1 MLNAKRDKKE
11 VIAYLHTHWDREWYR
26 EYEVFRLRLV
36 RVFDQVLELLENREI
51 PSFYFDGQVAALQDY
66 LELRPEKEVLVKM
79 LIADKRLFV
88 GPFYCLVDEFLT
100 DGTCFRKNLE
110 IGMQIARN
118 YGCKD
123 FIAYLADTFGH
134 SQNIPEILKEYGIDK
149 AVVWRGCG
157 DKIPANFKFG
167 GINTVNL
174 VRGYFNDIFSTDKT
188 IEEKAEFL
196 KRNLDLI
203 AEKSGN
209 TLLMPIGADHLGVPA
224 DIMEQ
229 IETVN
234 EILEDYT
241 ITVGSLFDY
250 FEKVKFKENI
260 NTELRDNSKTFTLQ
274 GVYSSRSKLKRLNT
288 ECSYK
293 LELADKLQYNFGAN
307 YDSAIDYAYRLLLQ
321 NQAHDSI
328 CGCSTDMVHEENIV
342 RYNKILQIADTI
354 INEISMT
361 QPENLSM
368 SFKYPD
374 KYKILEIQRT
384 KIEENV
390 QIIEKKKGFPR
401 DLLYDINKIPV
412 TEDYTTLY
420 TMLKEFNPDNRQPDL
435 IVKSTNLFNL
445 NINLSVEDGKLVI
458 YDKAKR
464 YDNFIEFVRCKDYGD
479 SYNFGPVKDDVEEIA
494 EIKSS
499 KVLEE
504 GPLRST
510 LRIMTSFF
518 TVDVSLYKKSKLL
531 RFKIKWLNLSSNK
544 RWQVRFNFPNKVK
557 EVKSEDMNMLI
568 TRKFNPDY
576 DIRENLPTEK
586 GKEAKTNTAPFQR
599 FVWVNGLGIVTKGI
613 NEYEVKD
620 NHLALTLLRSTGMI
634 SNPKN
639 PARTTPAGPPIEVPG
654 LQQLGEN
661 EVEFA
666 IGFIPVNDW
675 ANYVEEIYPQT
686 ILF

>member
-36 RVFDQVLELLENREI
+36 RVFDQVLEMLENREI

-412 TEDYTTLY
+412 TEDYTTIY

-458 YDKAKR
+458 YDKAKC

-639 PARTTPAGPPIEVPG
+639 SARTTPAGPPIEVPG